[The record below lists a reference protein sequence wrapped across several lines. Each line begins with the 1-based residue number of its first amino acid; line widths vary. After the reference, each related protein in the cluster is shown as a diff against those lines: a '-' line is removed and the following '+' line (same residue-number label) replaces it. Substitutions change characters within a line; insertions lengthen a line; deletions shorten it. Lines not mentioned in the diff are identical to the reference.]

1 MLTSSISAAT
11 ALIASHPNFAY
22 AAVFLLALSE
32 SLPIVGIVVPGT
44 AVILAISAL
53 VPSGVVTLWPLLVAA
68 TTGAIVGDGLPF
80 WVGHRYRREILEVW
94 PLSRYPELIAQS
106 EMFFARHGDK
116 SIFLARFTPGVR
128 AFVPL
133 LAGMLG
139 MPAIRFYVAN
149 ILSALAWAPSNVLP
163 GVIVGESVDL
173 FGAAAKPLGILLV
186 LLIVLIW
193 TTTHAVRLAVRRG
206 VPLLLAAIETLRA
219 WAATG
224 DSRWKRTVL
233 SLLDPARPGMG
244 GLALLAFMLVG
255 AAWLFLGVLEDVVS
269 GDPLVRADV
278 SIYQALENLRTAPG
292 DAVMIAWTE
301 IGDTAVVVTVT
312 STVFLWLA
320 WKRAWRTAVYWLA
333 AIAGASAL
341 NTMIKVAL
349 HRARPGEPLY
359 TGWSALSFPSGHS
372 TVNLV
377 LYGFLAFLIGREL
390 HPRWRLPVAFGAA
403 VFVLLIAFS
412 RIYLGAHWLS
422 DVVGGLAFGMVWLTA
437 LGLTY
442 LSKRSEPV
450 GAVGLI
456 IVGTASVAVAG
467 ALNIYFHHTLDVE
480 RYAVRGATPTMAAA
494 GWWTGGWRELPT
506 QRIDLTGEVEEPL
519 TVQWAGSLSALQEM
533 LLRKGWRTPAPWT
546 TLNALAWL
554 TATSKPAEV
563 PVVPHLAK
571 GELPNLTL
579 ILENDAPAN
588 ESRFVLRMWAVD
600 LELTDGSPTPVWIGS
615 VLEEHFDRPLSM
627 FTLAWTQFDMNK
639 PRDAVADAIQSKQTA
654 VRNSGVTAS
663 DWDGRVLLIRES
675 SD

>member
-1 MLTSSISAAT
+1 
-11 ALIASHPNFAY
+11 
-22 AAVFLLALSE
+22 
-32 SLPIVGIVVPGT
+32 
-44 AVILAISAL
+44 
-53 VPSGVVTLWPLLVAA
+53 
-68 TTGAIVGDGLPF
+68 
-80 WVGHRYRREILEVW
+80 
-94 PLSRYPELIAQS
+94 
-106 EMFFARHGDK
+106 
-116 SIFLARFTPGVR
+116 
-128 AFVPL
+128 
-133 LAGMLG
+133 MLG
-139 MPAIRFYVAN
+139 MPPIRFYVAN

-186 LLIVLIW
+186 MLIVLIW
-193 TTTHAVRLAVRRG
+193 TTTHAVRLALRRG
-206 VPLLLAAIETLRA
+206 MPFLSAAIDTLRA

-233 SLLDPARPGMG
+233 NLLDPARPDIG
-244 GLALLAFMLVG
+244 GLALLAFMLIG
-255 AAWLFLGVLEDVVS
+255 AAWLFLGVLDSVVS

-278 SIYQALENLRTAPG
+278 SISHALENLRTAPG

-320 WKRAWRTAVYWLA
+320 WKRAWRTAVYWLS
-333 AIAGASAL
+333 AIVGASAL

-377 LYGFLAFLIGREL
+377 LYGFLAFLIGRGL
-390 HPRWRLPVAFGAA
+390 DPLWRLPVAFGAA
-403 VFVLLIAFS
+403 IFVFLIAFS

-422 DVVGGLAFGMVWLTA
+422 DVIGGLAFGTAWLTA

-450 GAVGLI
+450 GAVGLV
-456 IVGTASVAVAG
+456 IVGTASLAVAG
-467 ALNIYFHHTLDVE
+467 TLNIYFHHSVDVE
-480 RYAVRGATPTMAAA
+480 RYAVKGVTMAAA
-494 GWWTGGWRELPT
+494 DWWTTGWRELPT
-506 QRIDLTGEVEEPL
+506 QRIDLTGEVEEPP

-546 TLNALAWL
+546 PLNALAWL
-554 TATSKPAEV
+554 AATSRPAEI
-563 PVVPHLAK
+563 PVVPYLAS
-571 GELPNLTL
+571 GELPSLTL
-579 ILENDAPAN
+579 VLENDVPTN

-600 LELTDGSPTPVWIGS
+600 LELTNGSSTPVWVGS

-627 FTLAWTQFDMNK
+627 FTVAWTQFDMNK
-639 PRDAVADAIQSKQTA
+639 PRDAVADAIQSKQLA
-654 VRNSGVTAS
+654 VRNAGVTAS

-675 SD
+675 PD

>member
-1 MLTSSISAAT
+1 
-11 ALIASHPNFAY
+11 
-22 AAVFLLALSE
+22 VR
-32 SLPIVGIVVPGT
+32 
-44 AVILAISAL
+44 
-53 VPSGVVTLWPLLVAA
+53 LWPVLVAA

-80 WVGHRYRREILEVW
+80 WVGHRYRREILKVW
-94 PLSRYPELIAQS
+94 PFSRYPELIARS

-139 MPAIRFYVAN
+139 MPPIRFYVAN
-149 ILSALAWAPSNVLP
+149 ILSAVAWGPSNVLP
-163 GVIVGESVDL
+163 GVIVGESIDF

-193 TTTHAVRLAVRRG
+193 MTTHAVRLALRLG
-206 VPLLLAAIETLRA
+206 VPLLFSAIETLRA
-219 WAATG
+219 WAAMG

-233 SLLDPARPGMG
+233 SLLDPGRPGMG
-244 GLALLAFMLVG
+244 GLALLAFMLVL

-278 SIYQALENLRTAPG
+278 SIYHALETLRTAPG

-333 AIAGASAL
+333 AIVGASAL

-403 VFVLLIAFS
+403 IFVLLIAFS

-422 DVVGGLAFGMVWLTA
+422 DVIGGLAFGTVWLTA

-456 IVGTASVAVAG
+456 IVGTASLAVAG
-467 ALNIYFHHTLDVE
+467 TLNIYFHHTLDVE
-480 RYAVRGATPTMAAA
+480 RYAVKGATPTMAAA
-494 GWWTGGWRELPT
+494 GWWTTGWRELPT

-519 TVQWAGSLSALQEM
+519 TIQWAGSLSALQEI

-546 TLNALAWL
+546 PLNALAWL

-563 PVVPHLAK
+563 PVVPHLAS
-571 GELPNLTL
+571 GELPSLAL
-579 ILENDAPAN
+579 VLENDASAN
-588 ESRFVLRMWAVD
+588 ESRFVLRIWAVD
-600 LELTDGSPTPVWIGS
+600 LELTDGSSTPVWVGS
-615 VLEEHFDRPLSM
+615 VLEEHFNRPLSM
-627 FTLAWTQFDMNK
+627 FTLAWTQFDINR
-639 PRDAVADAIQSKQTA
+639 PRDAVADAVQFKQLA
-654 VRNSGVTAS
+654 LRKVDITAS
-663 DWDGRVLLIRES
+663 DWDGRVLLIRENP
-675 SD
+675 D